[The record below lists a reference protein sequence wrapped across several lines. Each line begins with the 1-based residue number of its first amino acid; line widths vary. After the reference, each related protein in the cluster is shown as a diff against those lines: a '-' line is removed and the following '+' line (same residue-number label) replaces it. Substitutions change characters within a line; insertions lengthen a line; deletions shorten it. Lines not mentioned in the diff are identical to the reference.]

1 MTVGQ
6 LPPPPEQRSLAL
18 PGGGHLVGM
27 VDLPRGVSDDCR
39 VNFNLMLQLGPIFG
53 NLQCVLCA
61 FKFLEFVLNFVKIV
75 PESIT
80 NPTKASKLVDMLTND
95 LPEIEECLQKCI
107 YAFTPLGLCPPI
119 KAFLKL
125 IASYLRCLVEMIE
138 SVAQQGVQIQIQ
150 MGDAQ
155 GNPELLEVLQRAQNN
170 ADMMGAQALKSC
182 GPAFDLLQAIGSI
195 IQAIGAGAVE
205 VPSLDQLTGGEIGEA
220 VQPLK
225 DLLEILDLTIQALPC

>member
-1 MTVGQ
+1 MTLGQ

-53 NLQCVLCA
+53 NLECVLCV
-61 FKFLEFVLNFVKIV
+61 FKFVGWILQFVKVV
-75 PESIT
+75 PDL
-80 NPTKASKLVDMLTND
+80 PTSATKLVDMLKQ
-95 LPEIEECLQKCI
+95 LEEIEECLQKCI

-119 KAFLKL
+119 KDFLKL

-155 GNPELLEVLQRAQNN
+155 GNPELLEVLQRAQDN

-182 GPAFDLLQAIGSI
+182 GPAFDLLQAVGSI

-205 VPSLDQLTGGEIGEA
+205 LPSLDQLTGGEIGEA

-225 DLLEILDLTIQALPC
+225 DVLEVLDLTIAALPC